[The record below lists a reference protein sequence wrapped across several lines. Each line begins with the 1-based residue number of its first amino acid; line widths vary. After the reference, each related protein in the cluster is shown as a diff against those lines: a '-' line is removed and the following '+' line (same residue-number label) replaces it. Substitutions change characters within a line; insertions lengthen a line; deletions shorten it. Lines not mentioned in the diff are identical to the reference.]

1 MTVKRTKKD
10 MENRRLAQA
19 RWRERMKEKGMVEI
33 RFQLPPEMAE
43 RVVLFVERMVQ
54 DGLKETIEVEKQ

>member
-19 RWRERMKEKGMVEI
+19 RWRERMKLKGMVEI
-33 RFQLPPEMAE
+33 RFQLPPEIADK
-43 RVVLFVERMVQ
+43 VVKFVESMMQ
-54 DGLKETIEVEKQ
+54 DGLKETVEVDH